1 MDLKHSKNPLDIG
14 ILKSSTILKLTLDR
28 YQGQKTWDY
37 YFFMKPKA
45 GAQLAIFCI
54 CKLIQRST
62 AKSRPNVSYR
72 YKCLWVLMRI

>member
-1 MDLKHSKNPLDIG
+1 MAGPFYEYYGSKTSQ
-14 ILKSSTILKLTLDR
+14 KSIR
-28 YQGQKTWDY
+28 YRNFKNEHTPEIDFRSLSRTKNLDY

-62 AKSRPNVSYR
+62 AKSRPNVS
-72 YKCLWVLMRI
+72 